1 VTLTDAAIRSRSIDE
16 ILGYDEFG
24 LAIGAFARF
33 GKGQGHRAQLNFG
46 DCAMYA
52 LAALGGEPV
61 LATGGDVRAT
71 DLVVMPR

>member
-1 VTLTDAAIRSRSIDE
+1 
-16 ILGYDEFG
+16 
-24 LAIGAFARF
+24 
-33 GKGQGHRAQLNFG
+33 
-46 DCAMYA
+46 MYA